1 MNISFTE
8 YENELLNAVAEAGEK
23 LNIEAFVIGG
33 FVRDKILGRACK
45 DLDFTCIGDGIE
57 LARKT
62 SELLKNKNEIIVY
75 RNFGTA
81 MIKSKGFILEFV
93 GARKESYNFNSRKPV
108 VSVGTIEDDISR
120 RDFTINTLSVN
131 LKNINSA
138 TVFDPYNGLEDMQ
151 NKIIRTPLD
160 PDITFSDDPLR
171 MMRAIRFATQLG
183 FNIET
188 NTFEAIKTKSER
200 LKIVSNER
208 ITDELNK
215 IILSQSPGYGLKL
228 MHECGLLS
236 IILPELEE
244 LKGVETIGGLSHKDN
259 MYHTI
264 QVLDNISAMTYNL
277 WLRWSAIMHD
287 IGKSRTKKFYENE
300 GWTFHGHEIVGANM
314 VFPIFKRLRLP
325 LDHKLKYVQKL
336 VRLHLRPMA
345 LVNDIVTDSAVR
357 RLLFDAGD
365 EIDDLMLLAKA
376 DITSKNNEKIATF
389 KENYKLVIQK
399 LKEVEE
405 KDKFR
410 NWQPPIDG
418 EFIMKTF
425 GLEPGRSVG
434 IIKTEIREAIL
445 DGIIE
450 NNFES
455 AYNFMI
461 IEGEKMGLEVKSEK
475 LIVKKLI
482 VKN

>member
-8 YENELLNAVAEAGEK
+8 NEKDLLNAVAEAAEK
-23 LNIEAFVIGG
+23 LDIEAFVIGG
-33 FVRDKILGRACK
+33 FVRDKILGRECK
-45 DLDFTCIGDGIE
+45 DLDFTCIGNGIE

-62 SELLKNKNEIIVY
+62 SELLKSKNEIIIY

-93 GARKESYNFNSRKPV
+93 GARKESYNFNSRKPI
-108 VSVGTIEDDISR
+108 VSVGTFEDDISR

-131 LKNINSA
+131 LKNISSGF
-138 TVFDPYNGLEDMQ
+138 VLDPYNGLDDLQ
-151 NKIIRTPLD
+151 NEIIRTPLD

-183 FNIET
+183 FKIESI
-188 NTFEAIKTKSER
+188 TFEAIKTNSER

-208 ITDELNK
+208 IIEEFNK
-215 IILSQSPGYGLKL
+215 TLLAKNPGFGIKL

-264 QVLDNISAMTYNL
+264 QVVDNISTMTEKL
-277 WLRWSAIMHD
+277 WLRWAAIMHD
-287 IGKSRTKKFYENE
+287 IGKSRTKKFFENE

-345 LVNDIVTDSAVR
+345 LVNEIVTDSAVR

-376 DITSKNNEKIATF
+376 DITSKNNEKIETF
-389 KENYKLVIQK
+389 RENYNLVIQK

-405 KDKFR
+405 KDKLR

-461 IEGEKMGLEVKSEK
+461 TVGDKMGLNVVNE
-475 LIVKKLI
+475 
-482 VKN
+482 

>member
-8 YENELLNAVAEAGEK
+8 YENDLLNAVAEAAEK

-93 GARKESYNFNSRKPV
+93 GARKESYNFNSRKPI
-108 VSVGTIEDDISR
+108 VSAGTIEDDISR

-131 LKNINSA
+131 LKNIS
-138 TVFDPYNGLEDMQ
+138 TGIVFDPYDGLEDLQ
-151 NKIIRTPLD
+151 NKIIRTPLN

-183 FNIET
+183 FNIEAKT
-188 NTFEAIKTKSER
+188 SEAIKTNSER

-208 ITDELNK
+208 ISDELNK
-215 IILSQSPGYGLKL
+215 TILAKNPGYGLKL

-264 QVLDNISAMTYNL
+264 QVLDNISSMTDNL
-277 WLRWSAIMHD
+277 WLRWAAIMHD
-287 IGKSRTKKFYENE
+287 IGKSRTKKFVEKE

-336 VRLHLRPMA
+336 VRMHLRPMA
-345 LVNDIVTDSAVR
+345 LVNEIVTDSAVR

-376 DITSKNNEKIATF
+376 DITSKNNEKIVTF
-389 KENYKLVIQK
+389 KENYNLVIQK

-405 KDKFR
+405 KDKLR

-418 EFIMKTF
+418 EFIMKIF

-461 IEGEKMGLEVKSEK
+461 IVGEKMGLEVKS
-475 LIVKKLI
+475 
-482 VKN
+482 

>member
-8 YENELLNAVAEAGEK
+8 NEKDLLNAVAEAAEK
-23 LNIEAFVIGG
+23 LDIEAFVIGG
-33 FVRDKILGRACK
+33 FVRDKILGRECK
-45 DLDFTCIGDGIE
+45 DLDFTCIGNGIE

-62 SELLKNKNEIIVY
+62 SELLKSKNEIIIY

-93 GARKESYNFNSRKPV
+93 GARKESYNFNSRKPI
-108 VSVGTIEDDISR
+108 VSVGTFEDDISR

-131 LKNINSA
+131 IKNISSGF
-138 TVFDPYNGLEDMQ
+138 VLDPYNGLDDLQ
-151 NKIIRTPLD
+151 NEIIRTPLD

-183 FNIET
+183 FKIESI
-188 NTFEAIKTKSER
+188 TFEAIKTNSER

-208 ITDELNK
+208 IIEEFNK
-215 IILSQSPGYGLKL
+215 TLLAKNPGFGIKL

-264 QVLDNISAMTYNL
+264 QVVDNISTMTDKL
-277 WLRWSAIMHD
+277 WLRWAAIMHD
-287 IGKSRTKKFYENE
+287 IGKSRTKKFFENE

-345 LVNDIVTDSAVR
+345 LVNEIVTDSAVR

-376 DITSKNNEKIATF
+376 DITSKNNEKIETF
-389 KENYKLVIQK
+389 RENYNLVIQK

-405 KDKFR
+405 KDKLR

-425 GLEPGRSVG
+425 GLEPGSSVG
-434 IIKTEIREAIL
+434 KIKTEIREAIL

-461 IEGEKMGLEVKSEK
+461 TVGDKMGLNVVNE
-475 LIVKKLI
+475 
-482 VKN
+482 

>member
-8 YENELLNAVAEAGEK
+8 NEKDLLNAVAEAAEK

-81 MIKSKGFILEFV
+81 MIQSKGFILEFV
-93 GARKESYNFNSRKPV
+93 GARKESYNFNSRKPM
-108 VSVGTIEDDISR
+108 VSAGTIEDDISR

-131 LKNINSA
+131 LKNINSGI
-138 TVFDPYNGLEDMQ
+138 VFDPYNGLEDLQ

-183 FNIET
+183 FNIEAKT
-188 NTFEAIKTKSER
+188 SDAIKTNSER

-208 ITDELNK
+208 ISDELNK
-215 IILSQSPGYGLKL
+215 TILAKNPGYGLKL
-228 MHECGLLS
+228 MHECSLLS

-264 QVLDNISAMTYNL
+264 QVLDNISSLTDNL
-277 WLRWSAIMHD
+277 WLRWAAIMHD
-287 IGKSRTKKFYENE
+287 IGKSRTKKFIEKE

-345 LVNDIVTDSAVR
+345 LVNEIVTDSAVR

-376 DITSKNNEKIATF
+376 DITSKNNEKIVTF
-389 KENYKLVIQK
+389 KENYNLVIQK

-405 KDKFR
+405 KDKLR

-425 GLEPGRSVG
+425 GLEPGRAVG

-461 IEGEKMGLEVKSEK
+461 IEGEKMGLEVK
-475 LIVKKLI
+475 
-482 VKN
+482 N

>member
-8 YENELLNAVAEAGEK
+8 NEKDLLNAVAEAAEK
-23 LNIEAFVIGG
+23 LDIEAFVIGG
-33 FVRDKILGRACK
+33 FVRDKILGRECK
-45 DLDFTCIGDGIE
+45 DLDFTCIGNGIE

-62 SELLKNKNEIIVY
+62 SELLKSKNEIIIY

-93 GARKESYNFNSRKPV
+93 GARKESYNFNSRKPI
-108 VSVGTIEDDISR
+108 VSVGTFEDDISR

-131 LKNINSA
+131 LKNISSGF
-138 TVFDPYNGLEDMQ
+138 VLDPYNGLDDLQ
-151 NKIIRTPLD
+151 NEIIRTPLD

-183 FNIET
+183 FKIESI
-188 NTFEAIKTKSER
+188 TFEAIKTNSER

-208 ITDELNK
+208 IIEEFNK
-215 IILSQSPGYGLKL
+215 TLLAKNPGFGIKL
-228 MHECGLLS
+228 MHECGLLR

-264 QVLDNISAMTYNL
+264 QVVDNISTMTEKL
-277 WLRWSAIMHD
+277 WLRWAAIMHD
-287 IGKSRTKKFYENE
+287 IGKSRTKKFFENE

-345 LVNDIVTDSAVR
+345 LVNEIVTDSAVR

-376 DITSKNNEKIATF
+376 DITSKNNEKIETF
-389 KENYKLVIQK
+389 RENYNLVIQK

-405 KDKFR
+405 KDKLR

-425 GLEPGRSVG
+425 GLEPGSSVG
-434 IIKTEIREAIL
+434 KIKTEIREAIL

-461 IEGEKMGLEVKSEK
+461 TVGDKMGLNVVNE
-475 LIVKKLI
+475 
-482 VKN
+482 

>member
-8 YENELLNAVAEAGEK
+8 YENDLLNAVAEAAEK

-81 MIKSKGFILEFV
+81 MIQSKGFILEFV
-93 GARKESYNFNSRKPV
+93 GARKESYNFNSRKPM
-108 VSVGTIEDDISR
+108 VSAGTIEDDISR

-131 LKNINSA
+131 LKNINSGI
-138 TVFDPYNGLEDMQ
+138 VFDPYNGLEDLQ

-183 FNIET
+183 FNIEAKT
-188 NTFEAIKTKSER
+188 SEAIKTNSER

-208 ITDELNK
+208 ISDELNK
-215 IILSQSPGYGLKL
+215 TILAKNPGYGLKL

-264 QVLDNISAMTYNL
+264 QVLDNISSMTDNL
-277 WLRWSAIMHD
+277 WLRWAAITHD
-287 IGKSRTKKFYENE
+287 IGKSRTKKFVEKE

-345 LVNDIVTDSAVR
+345 LVNEIVTDSAVR

-376 DITSKNNEKIATF
+376 DITSKNNEKIVTF
-389 KENYKLVIQK
+389 KENYNLVIQK

-405 KDKFR
+405 KDKLR

-461 IEGEKMGLEVKSEK
+461 IEGEKIGLEVKS
-475 LIVKKLI
+475 
-482 VKN
+482 

>member
-8 YENELLNAVAEAGEK
+8 NEKDLLNAVAEAAEK
-23 LNIEAFVIGG
+23 LDIEAFVIGG
-33 FVRDKILGRACK
+33 FVRDKILGRECK
-45 DLDFTCIGDGIE
+45 DLDFTCIGNGIE

-62 SELLKNKNEIIVY
+62 SELLKSKNEIIIY

-93 GARKESYNFNSRKPV
+93 GARKESYNFNSRKPI
-108 VSVGTIEDDISR
+108 VSVGTFEDDISR

-131 LKNINSA
+131 LKNISSGF
-138 TVFDPYNGLEDMQ
+138 VLDPYNGLDDLQ
-151 NKIIRTPLD
+151 NEIIRTPLD

-183 FNIET
+183 FKIESI
-188 NTFEAIKTKSER
+188 TFEAIKTNSER

-208 ITDELNK
+208 IIEEFNK
-215 IILSQSPGYGLKL
+215 TLLAKNPGFGIKL

-264 QVLDNISAMTYNL
+264 QVVDNISTMTEKL
-277 WLRWSAIMHD
+277 WLRWAAIMHD
-287 IGKSRTKKFYENE
+287 IGKSRTKKFFENE

-345 LVNDIVTDSAVR
+345 LVNEIVTDSAVR

-376 DITSKNNEKIATF
+376 DITSKNNEKIETF
-389 KENYKLVIQK
+389 RENYNLVIQK

-405 KDKFR
+405 KDKLR

-425 GLEPGRSVG
+425 GLEPGSSVG
-434 IIKTEIREAIL
+434 KIKTEIREAIL

-461 IEGEKMGLEVKSEK
+461 TVGDKMGLNVVNE
-475 LIVKKLI
+475 
-482 VKN
+482 

>member
-8 YENELLNAVAEAGEK
+8 NEKDLLNAVAEAAEK
-23 LNIEAFVIGG
+23 LDIEAFVIGG
-33 FVRDKILGRACK
+33 FVRDKILGRECK
-45 DLDFTCIGDGIE
+45 DLDFTCIGNGIE

-62 SELLKNKNEIIVY
+62 SELLKSKNEIIIY

-93 GARKESYNFNSRKPV
+93 GARKESYNFNSRKPI
-108 VSVGTIEDDISR
+108 VSVGTFEDDISR

-131 LKNINSA
+131 LKNISSGF
-138 TVFDPYNGLEDMQ
+138 VLDPYNGLDDLQ
-151 NKIIRTPLD
+151 NEIIRTPLD

-183 FNIET
+183 FKIESI
-188 NTFEAIKTKSER
+188 TFEAIKTNSER

-208 ITDELNK
+208 IIEEFNK
-215 IILSQSPGYGLKL
+215 TLLAKNPGFGIKL
-228 MHECGLLS
+228 MHECGLLR

-264 QVLDNISAMTYNL
+264 QVVDNISTMTEKL
-277 WLRWSAIMHD
+277 WLRWAAIMHD
-287 IGKSRTKKFYENE
+287 IGKSRTKKFFENE

-345 LVNDIVTDSAVR
+345 LVNEIVTDSAVR

-376 DITSKNNEKIATF
+376 DITSKNNEKIETF
-389 KENYKLVIQK
+389 RENYNLVIQK

-405 KDKFR
+405 KDKLR

-461 IEGEKMGLEVKSEK
+461 TVGDKMGLNVVNE
-475 LIVKKLI
+475 
-482 VKN
+482 

>member
-8 YENELLNAVAEAGEK
+8 NEKDLLNAVAEAAEK
-23 LNIEAFVIGG
+23 LDIEAFVIGG
-33 FVRDKILGRACK
+33 FVRDKILGRECK
-45 DLDFTCIGDGIE
+45 DLDFTCIGNGIE

-62 SELLKNKNEIIVY
+62 SELLKSKNEIIIY

-93 GARKESYNFNSRKPV
+93 GARKESYNFNSRKPI
-108 VSVGTIEDDISR
+108 VSVGTFEDDISR

-131 LKNINSA
+131 LKNICSGF
-138 TVFDPYNGLEDMQ
+138 VLDPYNGLDDLQ
-151 NKIIRTPLD
+151 NEIIRTPLD

-183 FNIET
+183 FKIESI
-188 NTFEAIKTKSER
+188 TFEAIKTNSER

-208 ITDELNK
+208 IIEEFNK
-215 IILSQSPGYGLKL
+215 TLLAKNPGFGIKL

-264 QVLDNISAMTYNL
+264 QVVDNISTMTDKL
-277 WLRWSAIMHD
+277 WLRWAAIMHD
-287 IGKSRTKKFYENE
+287 IGKSRTKKFFENE

-345 LVNDIVTDSAVR
+345 LVNEIVTDSAVR

-376 DITSKNNEKIATF
+376 DITSKNNEKIETF
-389 KENYKLVIQK
+389 RENYNLVIQK

-405 KDKFR
+405 KDKLR

-425 GLEPGRSVG
+425 GLEPGSSVG
-434 IIKTEIREAIL
+434 KIKTEIREAIL

-461 IEGEKMGLEVKSEK
+461 TVGDKMGLNVVNE
-475 LIVKKLI
+475 
-482 VKN
+482 

>member
-8 YENELLNAVAEAGEK
+8 NEKDLLNAVAEAAEK
-23 LNIEAFVIGG
+23 LDIEAFVIGG
-33 FVRDKILGRACK
+33 FVRDKILGRECK
-45 DLDFTCIGDGIE
+45 DLDFTCIGNGIE

-62 SELLKNKNEIIVY
+62 SELLKSKNEIIIY

-93 GARKESYNFNSRKPV
+93 GARKESYNFNSRKPI
-108 VSVGTIEDDISR
+108 VSVGTFEDDISR

-131 LKNINSA
+131 LKNISSGF
-138 TVFDPYNGLEDMQ
+138 VLDPYNGLDDLQ
-151 NKIIRTPLD
+151 NEIIRTPLD

-183 FNIET
+183 FKIESI
-188 NTFEAIKTKSER
+188 TFEAIKTNSER

-208 ITDELNK
+208 IIEEFNK
-215 IILSQSPGYGLKL
+215 TLLAKNPGFGIKL
-228 MHECGLLS
+228 MHECGLLR

-264 QVLDNISAMTYNL
+264 QVVDNISTMTEKL
-277 WLRWSAIMHD
+277 WLRWAAIMHD
-287 IGKSRTKKFYENE
+287 IGKSRTKKFFENE

-345 LVNDIVTDSAVR
+345 LVNEIVTDSAVR

-376 DITSKNNEKIATF
+376 DITSKNNEKIETF
-389 KENYKLVIQK
+389 RENYNLVIQK

-405 KDKFR
+405 KDKLR

-461 IEGEKMGLEVKSEK
+461 RVGGKMGLDVVNE
-475 LIVKKLI
+475 
-482 VKN
+482 

>member
-8 YENELLNAVAEAGEK
+8 YENDLLNAVAEAAEK

-93 GARKESYNFNSRKPV
+93 GARKESYNFNSRKPM
-108 VSVGTIEDDISR
+108 VSAGTIEDDISR

-131 LKNINSA
+131 LKNINSGI
-138 TVFDPYNGLEDMQ
+138 VFDPYNGLEDLQ

-183 FNIET
+183 FNIEAKT
-188 NTFEAIKTKSER
+188 SEAIKTNSER

-208 ITDELNK
+208 ISDELNK
-215 IILSQSPGYGLKL
+215 TILAKNPGYGLKL

-259 MYHTI
+259 MYHSI
-264 QVLDNISAMTYNL
+264 QVLDNISSMTDNL
-277 WLRWSAIMHD
+277 WLRWAAIMHD
-287 IGKSRTKKFYENE
+287 IGKSRTKKFVEKE

-345 LVNDIVTDSAVR
+345 LVNEIVTDSAVR
-357 RLLFDAGD
+357 RLLFDAGN

-376 DITSKNNEKIATF
+376 DITSKNNEKIVTF
-389 KENYKLVIQK
+389 KENYNLVIQK

-405 KDKFR
+405 KDKLR

-425 GLEPGRSVG
+425 GLEPGRAVG

-461 IEGEKMGLEVKSEK
+461 IEGEKMGFEVKS
-475 LIVKKLI
+475 
-482 VKN
+482 

>member
-8 YENELLNAVAEAGEK
+8 NEKDLLNAVAEAAEK

-81 MIKSKGFILEFV
+81 MIQSKGFILEFV
-93 GARKESYNFNSRKPV
+93 GARKESYNFNSRKPM
-108 VSVGTIEDDISR
+108 VSAGTIEDDISR

-131 LKNINSA
+131 LKNINSGI
-138 TVFDPYNGLEDMQ
+138 VFDPYNGLEDLQ

-183 FNIET
+183 FNIEAKT
-188 NTFEAIKTKSER
+188 SDAIKTNSER

-208 ITDELNK
+208 ISDELNK
-215 IILSQSPGYGLKL
+215 TILAKNPGYGLKL
-228 MHECGLLS
+228 MHECSLLS

-264 QVLDNISAMTYNL
+264 QVLDNISSLTDNL
-277 WLRWSAIMHD
+277 WLRWAAIMHD
-287 IGKSRTKKFYENE
+287 IGKSRTKKFIEKE

-345 LVNDIVTDSAVR
+345 LVNEIVTDSAVR

-376 DITSKNNEKIATF
+376 DITSKNNEKIVTF
-389 KENYKLVIQK
+389 KENYNLVIQK

-405 KDKFR
+405 KDKLR

-425 GLEPGRSVG
+425 GLEPGRAVG

-461 IEGEKMGLEVKSEK
+461 RVGGKMGLDVVNE
-475 LIVKKLI
+475 
-482 VKN
+482 

>member
-8 YENELLNAVAEAGEK
+8 YENDLLNAVAQAAEK

-33 FVRDKILGRACK
+33 FVRDKILGRTCK

-93 GARKESYNFNSRKPV
+93 GARKESYNFNSRKPI
-108 VSVGTIEDDISR
+108 VSAGTIEDDISR

-131 LKNINSA
+131 LKNIN
-138 TVFDPYNGLEDMQ
+138 TGIVFDPYNGLEDLQ

-183 FNIET
+183 FNIEAKT
-188 NTFEAIKTKSER
+188 SEAIKTNSER

-208 ITDELNK
+208 ISDELNK
-215 IILSQSPGYGLKL
+215 TILAKNPGYGLML

-264 QVLDNISAMTYNL
+264 QVLDNISSMTDNL
-277 WLRWSAIMHD
+277 WLRWAAIMHD
-287 IGKSRTKKFYENE
+287 IGKSRTKKFIEKE

-345 LVNDIVTDSAVR
+345 LVNEIVTDSAVR

-376 DITSKNNEKIATF
+376 DITSKNNEKIVTF
-389 KENYKLVIQK
+389 KENYNLVIQK

-405 KDKFR
+405 KDKLR

-425 GLEPGRSVG
+425 GLEPGRAVG

-461 IEGEKMGLEVKSEK
+461 IEGKKMGLKVKSDS
-475 LIVKKLI
+475 LFG
-482 VKN
+482 